1 MPRTVAGNILH
12 NLFPLKT
19 EGSLCAMPE
28 HHSAKTSPGKWKDLA
43 PYASS
48 TLFASSASLI
58 LLGKKHYIKCC
69 RPCHPTEEVYVSPC
83 LQLRVESA
91 PCLALPCLERGVNG
105 PRPLARLQQLHMT
118 HWEMCISVVENGG
131 VAEKTSAVFFFALR
145 QHRGIL
151 QRSKTDHIRVSRG
164 WWTFRCG
171 RKTMT
176 TVYNST

>member
-12 NLFPLKT
+12 NQFPLKT

-69 RPCHPTEEVYVSPC
+69 RPCHPTEEVYVWHCPVWKEESMALDL
-83 LQLRVESA
+83 LQGCSSSTWHIGKCAFRLSKMG
-91 PCLALPCLERGVNG
+91 ALPRKH
-105 PRPLARLQQLHMT
+105 RPCFSLR
-118 HWEMCISVVENGG
+118 WGNIE
-131 VAEKTSAVFFFALR
+131 VFFKDQKPIIFESLVDGGHFGAEGKQWQQFIIVLK
-145 QHRGIL
+145 H
-151 QRSKTDHIRVSRG
+151 
-164 WWTFRCG
+164 
-171 RKTMT
+171 
-176 TVYNST
+176 